1 MRLFP
6 RKGRYIYPYC
16 IYNVY
21 IKLKYVV
28 PSLKNTLPT
37 SPTSPTSTT
46 STSPVRLQRQYHVT
60 SGKFTNTPLDN
71 NTKIDPND
79 PLVTKI
85 RSDPEI
91 LDSIQEFSRL
101 LRGKGVDLSGG
112 QMPSML
118 QMAKLASDKEINAK
132 ITDINTLL
140 NRAGITLDSQ
150 TIQKFMNMDLA
161 NTEKV
166 SELYVSQS
174 STHPSQANSLKP
186 KANINEESKE
196 TTSSPAK
203 TPFKQTESKVTAA
216 DTAKTETSKMT
227 KEPPQPKQTQKESV
241 GFIAKIKSW
250 TKSFYP
256 M

>member
-1 MRLFP
+1 MFLRFFP

-28 PSLKNTLPT
+28 PSLKNATLLPT
-37 SPTSPTSTT
+37 SPTSPI
-46 STSPVRLQRQYHVT
+46 RLQRQYHIT
-60 SGKFTNTPLDN
+60 SGNFMNTPLDN

-85 RSDPEI
+85 RSEPEI
-91 LDSIQEFSRL
+91 LVSIQEFSRL
-101 LRGKGVDLSGG
+101 LQGKGVDLSRG

-150 TIQKFMNMDLA
+150 TIQKFMNLA
-161 NTEKV
+161 NTEEV
-166 SELYVSQS
+166 SELNISQNSTQKTS
-174 STHPSQANSLKP
+174 SQDTPLTP
-186 KANINEESKE
+186 KANIIEESKE
-196 TTSSPAK
+196 TSSTSAK
-203 TPFKQTESKVTAA
+203 APFEQVESKAIGTNTAKKPIKIATTKITKSKQT
-216 DTAKTETSKMT
+216 
-227 KEPPQPKQTQKESV
+227 PKESV

-250 TKSFYP
+250 IFKT
-256 M
+256 